1 MKAIVLLLICVLS
14 AMGFSSSRTVSE
26 VSVDGEFSTTEF
38 SGILEQAITPPLPD
52 PPEVLWHYT
61 EAEGLTQKLVQIGM
75 NSSHLFTGGWYG
87 GGIMF
92 TGINGDGSALW
103 VTEPGLGANEYWT
116 SLGTATAAA
125 QTADLFYTTQIW
137 DVYNDNG
144 TPGDTSDDF
153 MVSEGNSAVSLF
165 QSSSAAPIWVSV
177 NSAPFVCA
185 SMDEPGKTDC
195 SVDGSVFASSGAISG
210 HLAVKFYSNTSAT
223 PMSIYEDAS
232 LAYYPR
238 QLRLTADGS
247 KCIFRVAATLYRV
260 DTATGTLE
268 ASFALDASNDCF
280 AISPDGSV
288 VAYGFTAARIAT
300 WDGSAYSLTAGAA
313 VSGYYGG
320 AATIAAD
327 NETVYFGFY
336 KNTYK
341 SNRILRFDL
350 ASSSVIWTYDYPAGS
365 GSNQDVVEWMDCS
378 DDGRWMVVGSWGCD
392 NGGPEV
398 QVFDD
403 NYPTAPVLSIDTPG
417 SMFHVD
423 MSPDGQYISAA
434 GKHVHANTM
443 GSGTDVYFGEVDIL
457 GIEDT
462 ESLTTLSLSP
472 LSPNPATNQFNVSFS
487 LPSAGSVQLGI
498 FDLSGRLVQ
507 ELVET
512 QMAAGS
518 HSMAFETDLTTGVY
532 LCRLFADGET
542 ATGKL
547 LITR

>member
-1 MKAIVLLLICVLS
+1 
-14 AMGFSSSRTVSE
+14 
-26 VSVDGEFSTTEF
+26 
-38 SGILEQAITPPLPD
+38 
-52 PPEVLWHYT
+52 
-61 EAEGLTQKLVQIGM
+61 
-75 NSSHLFTGGWYG
+75 
-87 GGIMF
+87 MF
-92 TGINGDGSALW
+92 TGVGGDGTTFW
-103 VTEPGLGANEYWT
+103 VTEPELGANEYWT

-125 QTADLFYTTQIW
+125 QTADLCYTTQIW
-137 DVYNDNG
+137 NVYNDNG
-144 TPGDTSDDF
+144 TPGDTSDDYL
-153 MVSEGNSAVSLF
+153 VSEGNSAVSLF
-165 QSSSAAPIWVSV
+165 EPYFSAPIWVSV

-195 SVDGSVFASSGAISG
+195 SDDGSVFASSGAING
-210 HLAVKFYSNTSAT
+210 HLAIKFYSRTSAT
-223 PMSIYEDAS
+223 PTTVYEDAS

-300 WDGSAYSLTAGAA
+300 WDGSAYSMTAGAP

-341 SNRILRFDL
+341 TNRILRFDL
-350 ASSSVIWTYDYPAGS
+350 ASSSVIWTYDYPSGS

-378 DDGRWMVVGSWGCD
+378 DDGRWMVAGSWGCD

-403 NYPTAPVLSIDTPG
+403 ENPTAPVFSIDTPG

-423 MSPDGQYISAA
+423 MSPNGQYISAA

-443 GSGTDVYFGEVDIL
+443 GSGSDIYFGEVDVL

-462 ESLTTLSLSP
+462 ESSRSLNLLP
-472 LSPNPATNQFNVSFS
+472 LSPNPACNQFNVNFA
-487 LPSAGSVQLGI
+487 LPSACRVKLGI
-498 FDLSGRLVQ
+498 FDLTGRMVQ
-507 ELVET
+507 NLAET
-512 QMAAGS
+512 QMTAGS
-518 HSMAFETDLTTGVY
+518 HSLSFETELTTGVY
-532 LCRLFADGET
+532 LCRLFAEGET

-547 LITR
+547 LIAR